1 MLVSIEALLFVTIG
15 YNYSRVKLL
24 VIQRIIQS
32 NHSID
37 YQDELQKTLI
47 KIVRD
52 QSSRYRDGSWGS
64 VFLEAI

>member
-1 MLVSIEALLFVTIG
+1 VFIIYETVQYKLIIILFYHNFFMLVSIEALLFVTIG

-37 YQDELQKTLI
+37 YQDEL
-47 KIVRD
+47 
-52 QSSRYRDGSWGS
+52 
-64 VFLEAI
+64 

>member
-1 MLVSIEALLFVTIG
+1 MFIIYETVQYKLIIILFYRNVFMLVSIEALLFVTIG

-37 YQDELQKTLI
+37 YQDEL
-47 KIVRD
+47 
-52 QSSRYRDGSWGS
+52 
-64 VFLEAI
+64 

>member
-1 MLVSIEALLFVTIG
+1 VFIIYKTVQYMLKIILFYRNVFMLVSIEALLFVTID

-37 YQDELQKTLI
+37 YQDEL
-47 KIVRD
+47 
-52 QSSRYRDGSWGS
+52 
-64 VFLEAI
+64 